1 MAGFSAQGGTLTLTV
16 FEAFSGDDAAGRYE
30 VIATNVSITAP
41 KTEVTDVTG
50 VGDLAGARVMVP
62 TGTCATPGTMTVQ
75 FIATGGFANPQF
87 IEGRRCNVSFRS
99 DNYVVERNTIITAA
113 AVTASQGDII
123 RGNLQFQITD
133 YYGT

>member
-1 MAGFSAQGGTLTLTV
+1 MAGLSAQGGSLTLTV
-16 FEAFSGDDAAGRYE
+16 FSNDNAAGRYE
-30 VIATNVSITAP
+30 VVATNVSITAP

-50 VGDLAGARVMVP
+50 VGDLAGAKVMVP

-75 FIATGGFANPQF
+75 FIATGNFANPQF
-87 IEGRRCNVSFRS
+87 IAGKRCYVSFRS
-99 DNYVVERNTIITAA
+99 PYYVVERNTIITAA
-113 AVTASQGDII
+113 DVTASQGDII